1 MWNELRRRY
10 VNTEMLFW
18 LAGAVIS
25 QEVLLTIFLR
35 SLQRNAS
42 GTPCVLDVLTCMSHN
57 YVFPLMMIIAAV
69 CNQRMM
75 KCDRDPMII
84 LKYSSRAGIYLWQSI
99 CTIVYSAVLSLIYEL
114 AAIAYAATKFDVFFN
129 WNSYS
134 SYKLMNMDVLP
145 AGQVTS
151 IQVMFAYW
159 ILMALMI
166 AITCFIGIIFEI
178 IFSSD
183 VISGV
188 AVIIFAG
195 VDIFI
200 PLTYHKMIIFGAAW
214 YSYGECARKLGIAA
228 LIMAVLIIAGLILQ
242 RKREYYEYKKEDE

>member
-1 MWNELRRRY
+1 M
-10 VNTEMLFW
+10 
-18 LAGAVIS
+18 
-25 QEVLLTIFLR
+25 
-35 SLQRNAS
+35 
-42 GTPCVLDVLTCMSHN
+42 
-57 YVFPLMMIIAAV
+57 
-69 CNQRMM
+69 
-75 KCDRDPMII
+75 
-84 LKYSSRAGIYLWQSI
+84 
-99 CTIVYSAVLSLIYEL
+99 LSLIYEL

-145 AGQVTS
+145 AGQVTGM
-151 IQVMFAYW
+151 QVMFVYW

-166 AITCFIGIIFEI
+166 AITCFIGIICEI

-183 VISGV
+183 VISGA

-195 VDIFI
+195 ADIFI

-214 YSYGECARKLGIAA
+214 YSSEECARKLGIAA

>member
-1 MWNELRRRY
+1 
-10 VNTEMLFW
+10 
-18 LAGAVIS
+18 
-25 QEVLLTIFLR
+25 
-35 SLQRNAS
+35 
-42 GTPCVLDVLTCMSHN
+42 
-57 YVFPLMMIIAAV
+57 
-69 CNQRMM
+69 
-75 KCDRDPMII
+75 
-84 LKYSSRAGIYLWQSI
+84 
-99 CTIVYSAVLSLIYEL
+99 
-114 AAIAYAATKFDVFFN
+114 
-129 WNSYS
+129 
-134 SYKLMNMDVLP
+134 
-145 AGQVTS
+145 
-151 IQVMFAYW
+151 MFAYW

>member
-1 MWNELRRRY
+1 MDKDCAEYKRLLCKLN
-10 VNTEMLFW
+10 
-18 LAGAVIS
+18 
-25 QEVLLTIFLR
+25 VLKER
-35 SLQRNAS
+35 
-42 GTPCVLDVLTCMSHN
+42 G
-57 YVFPLMMIIAAV
+57 
-69 CNQRMM
+69 
-75 KCDRDPMII
+75 
-84 LKYSSRAGIYLWQSI
+84 
-99 CTIVYSAVLSLIYEL
+99 
-114 AAIAYAATKFDVFFN
+114 
-129 WNSYS
+129 
-134 SYKLMNMDVLP
+134 
-145 AGQVTS
+145 
-151 IQVMFAYW
+151 
-159 ILMALMI
+159 
-166 AITCFIGIIFEI
+166 FIGIIFEI

>member
-42 GTPCVLDVLTCMSHN
+42 GTPCVLDVLTCMSQN

-151 IQVMFAYW
+151 IQ
-159 ILMALMI
+159 
-166 AITCFIGIIFEI
+166 
-178 IFSSD
+178 
-183 VISGV
+183 
-188 AVIIFAG
+188 AV
-195 VDIFI
+195 
-200 PLTYHKMIIFGAAW
+200 
-214 YSYGECARKLGIAA
+214 SYTHLRAHET
-228 LIMAVLIIAGLILQ
+228 
-242 RKREYYEYKKEDE
+242 

>member
-10 VNTEMLFW
+10 VNREMLFW

-25 QEVLLTIFLR
+25 QEVLLTVFLR
-35 SLQRNAS
+35 TLQRNVS
-42 GTPCVLDVLTCMSHN
+42 GTPCVLDVLTCMSQN

-114 AAIAYAATKFDVFFN
+114 AAIAYASTKFDVFFN

-134 SYKLMNMDVLP
+134 SYKLMNLDVLP
-145 AGQVTS
+145 AGEVTS
-151 IQVMFAYW
+151 IQVMFVYW

-166 AITCFIGIIFEI
+166 AITCFIGI
-178 IFSSD
+178 D
-183 VISGV
+183 N
-188 AVIIFAG
+188 
-195 VDIFI
+195 
-200 PLTYHKMIIFGAAW
+200 P
-214 YSYGECARKLGIAA
+214 
-228 LIMAVLIIAGLILQ
+228 
-242 RKREYYEYKKEDE
+242 

>member
-1 MWNELRRRY
+1 MTPRAKNSCSSAVNKY
-10 VNTEMLFW
+10 VTAPCTEPPIKFCLTGAPRTRKNN
-18 LAGAVIS
+18 LATSSTA
-25 QEVLLTIFLR
+25 
-35 SLQRNAS
+35 
-42 GTPCVLDVLTCMSHN
+42 
-57 YVFPLMMIIAAV
+57 IAKRQIVAV
-69 CNQRMM
+69 C
-75 KCDRDPMII
+75 
-84 LKYSSRAGIYLWQSI
+84 
-99 CTIVYSAVLSLIYEL
+99 
-114 AAIAYAATKFDVFFN
+114 F
-129 WNSYS
+129 
-134 SYKLMNMDVLP
+134 
-145 AGQVTS
+145 
-151 IQVMFAYW
+151 
-159 ILMALMI
+159 
-166 AITCFIGIIFEI
+166 IFEI

>member
-1 MWNELRRRY
+1 
-10 VNTEMLFW
+10 
-18 LAGAVIS
+18 
-25 QEVLLTIFLR
+25 
-35 SLQRNAS
+35 
-42 GTPCVLDVLTCMSHN
+42 
-57 YVFPLMMIIAAV
+57 
-69 CNQRMM
+69 
-75 KCDRDPMII
+75 
-84 LKYSSRAGIYLWQSI
+84 
-99 CTIVYSAVLSLIYEL
+99 
-114 AAIAYAATKFDVFFN
+114 
-129 WNSYS
+129 
-134 SYKLMNMDVLP
+134 
-145 AGQVTS
+145 
-151 IQVMFAYW
+151 
-159 ILMALMI
+159 MALMI

-200 PLTYHKMIIFGAAW
+200 PLTYHKLIIFGAAW